1 MNYNDEHKY
10 DDIINMPHHVSKKHP
25 QMPPLDRAAQF
36 APFAALTGHD
46 SAVKEEARLTDQKIL
61 LSIEQIQEI
70 NYILGL
76 IQEVYPT
83 PIEAKITYF
92 QEDPTKEG
100 GAYLSKVCEIKRID
114 EYERRV
120 IFTDRTYIRIE
131 DILDI
136 TCSLVSNVE

>member
-1 MNYNDEHKY
+1 MDKY
-10 DDIINMPHHVSKKHP
+10 DDIINTVWPRATSRKRMSLH
-25 QMPPLDRAAQF
+25 DRAAQF

-61 LSIEQIQEI
+61 LSSEQIQEI

>member
-1 MNYNDEHKY
+1 MDKY
-10 DDIINMPHHVSKKHP
+10 DDIINTVWPRPTSRKRMSLH
-25 QMPPLDRAAQF
+25 DRAAQF

>member
-1 MNYNDEHKY
+1 MDKY
-10 DDIINMPHHVSKKHP
+10 DDIINTVWPRPTSRKRMSLH
-25 QMPPLDRAAQF
+25 DRAAQF

-61 LSIEQIQEI
+61 LSSEQIQEI